1 VTARIFKDRL
11 AGISF
16 GLLSFAACALV
27 FALAAGLLWKAMP
40 ILREHDLATIL
51 GSSDWHPT
59 QGRFGL
65 FAFIVGTLC
74 VTLLAMVIAVPLS
87 LLTAILLAEY
97 APRRFSAFAQPF
109 LDLLSGIPSVVFGV
123 WGVMVVVPAVGKV
136 AGWFGSYSSGYSWLA
151 GSLVLVV
158 MVSPFMVHLTHEILR
173 AVPLGLREASL
184 SLGATRWQTVKSVL
198 LRRAMPGVVA
208 AVVLG
213 FSRALGE
220 TIAVLMVV
228 GNVPEIPRSVF
239 DPAYPLPALI
249 ANNYGEMMSIPLYD
263 SALMLAAL
271 VLLAVVLVFNVAAQ
285 LALGAA
291 RRGMSS

>member
-1 VTARIFKDRL
+1 MSFRLFRDRL
-11 AGISF
+11 AGVSF
-16 GLLSFAACALV
+16 GLLTVAACALV
-27 FALAAGLLWKAMP
+27 FALALGLLWKALP
-40 ILREHDLATIL
+40 ILREHNIASIL
-51 GSSDWHPT
+51 GSCEWQPA
-59 QGRFGL
+59 QGKFGL
-65 FAFIVGTLC
+65 LAFVAGTLL
-74 VTLLAMVIAVPLS
+74 VTLLAMFIAVPLS

-97 APRRFSAFAQPF
+97 APRRFSAFMQPF

-123 WGVMVVVPAVGKV
+123 WGVLVVVPAVAKM
-136 AGWFGSYSSGYSWLA
+136 AGWFGNYSSGYSWLA

-173 AVPLGLREASL
+173 AVPLGLREAAL
-184 SLGATRWQTVKSVL
+184 SLGATRWQTVKSVV

-228 GNVPEIPRSVF
+228 GNVPVIPQSLF

-271 VLLAVVLVFNVAAQ
+271 VLLAVVLIFNVAAQ
-285 LALGAA
+285 TALGAA
-291 RRGMSS
+291 RKGMAS

>member
-1 VTARIFKDRL
+1 MRVRILRDRVAR
-11 AGISF
+11 ISF
-16 GLLSFAACALV
+16 GILTGAACAVVL
-27 FALAAGLLWKAMP
+27 ALALGLLVKALP
-40 ILREHDLATIL
+40 ILREHEIASILASTEWQPSL
-51 GSSDWHPT
+51 GK
-59 QGRFGL
+59 FGL

-74 VTLLAMVIAVPLS
+74 VTVLAMAIAVPLS

-97 APRRFSAFAQPF
+97 APRRFAAFMQPF

-123 WGVMVVVPAVGKV
+123 WGVLVVVPAVGRM
-136 AGWFGSYSSGYSWLA
+136 AGWFGSYSTGYSWLA

-173 AVPLGLREASL
+173 AVPVGLREASL
-184 SLGATRWQTVKSVL
+184 SLGATRWQTVKSVV

-228 GNVPEIPRSVF
+228 GNVPAIPRSLF

-271 VLLAVVLVFNVAAQ
+271 VLLAVVLLFNMAARA
-285 LALGAA
+285 ALGAA
-291 RRGMSS
+291 RKEMAA